1 MSVAVTYSP
10 GVAKTFPSFRGRNQ
24 WMRARGSVF
33 PFRRRGRINDGV
45 KGVALTALK
54 ADDDTGDTSATTR
67 DALKSELLSILGKG
81 ELGASRVA
89 RLGDRKRLETLVAE
103 LEQRNP
109 TPKPFDSPD
118 LLLKEWRLLSTF
130 KPGTV
135 DTRFFSLRSW
145 VDYLFEKGP
154 SPVQSLV
161 VGNGNVGNVW
171 QVLEDPRFGFGAAG
185 AIDVPQN
192 VNTSTSSSSGAAGAI
207 DVPQNV
213 NTSTSSSS
221 TSAPPKWKNV
231 VEFGPGLTL
240 TIEARMEGV
249 RDENSFWYRFSGGY
263 FSVDNEWGG
272 PDGLK
277 IPYPVPFDLLEKL
290 RPGQTK
296 GWFAT
301 TYLDRELR
309 ISRGNKGSVFVLRRP
324 EGYLDG
330 G

>member
-1 MSVAVTYSP
+1 
-10 GVAKTFPSFRGRNQ
+10 
-24 WMRARGSVF
+24 MRARGSVF

-54 ADDDTGDTSATTR
+54 ADDTGDTSATTR

-192 VNTSTSSSSGAAGAI
+192 VNTSTSSSS
-207 DVPQNV
+207 
-213 NTSTSSSS
+213 

>member
-10 GVAKTFPSFRGRNQ
+10 GVAKTAFPSFRGRNQ

-54 ADDDTGDTSATTR
+54 ADDTGDTSATTR

-192 VNTSTSSSSGAAGAI
+192 VNTSTSSSS
-207 DVPQNV
+207 
-213 NTSTSSSS
+213 

-277 IPYPVPFDLLEKL
+277 IPYPVPFDLLEQL
-290 RPGQTK
+290 RPGQTN
-296 GWFAT
+296 GSFAT